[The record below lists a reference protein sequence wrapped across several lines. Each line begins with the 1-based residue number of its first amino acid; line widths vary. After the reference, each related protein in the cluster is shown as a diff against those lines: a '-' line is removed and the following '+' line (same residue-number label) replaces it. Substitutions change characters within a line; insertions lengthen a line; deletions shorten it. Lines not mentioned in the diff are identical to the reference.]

1 MKTWVFIGIFGG
13 PGRCELYRDPS
24 GKAPQFGTY
33 SQACDY
39 ITRHGLGLNASPIE
53 VSEYDLPIRTNG

>member
-24 GKAPQFGTY
+24 GKAPQFGHH
-33 SQACDY
+33 SQASAY

-53 VSEYDLPIRTNG
+53 VSEYELPLRG